1 MKKNNVVA
9 QVSLAFSISQHSRD
23 LDLMNTIKDYLHC
36 GIVEK
41 ASTRP
46 DSVSFVVYR
55 YLDISEQ
62 IISLFK
68 VNPRRSRGIKSLDF
82 NDFCKVAN
90 LIENKSHLTQKGIHE
105 IIRIKKGMNSGRIL

>member
-1 MKKNNVVA
+1 MKKNNVVV
-9 QVSLAFSISQHSRD
+9 QVLLTFSISQHSRD

-41 ASTRP
+41 VNTRP
-46 DSVSFVVYR
+46 NLINFVVYR
-55 YLDISEQ
+55 YLDISDK
-62 IISLFK
+62 IIPLFK
-68 VNPRRSRGIKSLDF
+68 ANPISGIKSLDF

-105 IIRIKKGMNSGRIL
+105 ISSVKKGMNSGRIL

>member
-1 MKKNNVVA
+1 MKKNNVVV

-46 DSVSFVVYR
+46 NSVSFVVYR

-68 VNPRRSRGIKSLDF
+68 VNPISGIKSLDF